1 MENSKLPLQVWMLA
15 FLFISATKKGF
26 SCLEFQRQLGLS
38 RYETAFKL
46 MHKIRA
52 VMGRRDSLY
61 QLKDMVEYD
70 EGYIEVAT
78 KKKVKDHLKRG
89 KGSQRQAQVAVGA
102 ESTPLENPE
111 SGQQSRVCGYF
122 KMEVLDKVD
131 SKNVYQFIKRNT
143 DGEVVLFTDS
153 NTAYVGLE
161 KVVDTHFTVV
171 AGKEE
176 TNDTLRWVHKAI
188 SNLKRNLLG
197 IYHMVTFKYLQN
209 YLNEF
214 VYKLNRRYFG
224 EKLFERLIIAS
235 IHPYVH

>member
-15 FLFISATKKGF
+15 FMFISATKKGF

-52 VMGRRDSLY
+52 GMGRRDSLY

-70 EGYIEVAT
+70 EGYVEVAT
-78 KKKVKDHLKRG
+78 KKQVKNKLKRG
-89 KGSQRQAQVAVGA
+89 KGSQRQAQVAVAA
-102 ESTPLENPE
+102 ESTPLEDSE
-111 SGQQSRVCGYF
+111 SGKQSRVCGYF
-122 KMEVLDKVD
+122 KMEVLNKID
-131 SKNVYQFIKRNT
+131 SENVNKFIKRNT
-143 DGEVVLFTDS
+143 EGEVVLFTDR
-153 NTAYVGLE
+153 NTAYVNLE

-171 AGKEE
+171 SGEE
-176 TNDTLRWVHKAI
+176 EANDTLRWVHKAI

-224 EKLFERLIIAS
+224 EKLFERLIITS
-235 IHPYVH
+235 IHPYVN